1 MFSSINIEVT
11 LFVTIKFSPSLE
23 ESFLFPFLGMEVFG
37 IFRNFDSYTFFD
49 VQEELGI
56 EKVKDFE

>member
-23 ESFLFPFLGMEVFG
+23 ESFLFPFLGMERR
-37 IFRNFDSYTFFD
+37 IFRNFDSYIFFN